1 MHMQCRD
8 ITYDVTALI
17 DDVTSE
23 NKMTCFVCT
32 ASEARYHEI
41 A

>member
-1 MHMQCRD
+1 MHIQHRD

-23 NKMTCFVCT
+23 NKMTRFGRGM
-32 ASEARYHEI
+32 SEAHYHEI